1 MITFHRVK
9 FKNILSFGN
18 MWTEVQ
24 LDAAPSVLVQGVN
37 GAGKTTFT
45 EAICFALFGKP
56 LRKINKPHLVNHKNK
71 KDMVCEVE
79 FTSNNVSYKVVRGIN
94 PQLFE
99 IWQDGEL
106 IDQTAAVKDYQ
117 LYLERN
123 ILHFDY
129 QIFTQIVVLSK
140 ANFTS
145 FLKLPAAE
153 RRKFIES
160 ILNITIFSVMNDV
173 HKLKYNEL
181 KSQLSEVSTELKI
194 LKDKIDVRRQY
205 IKDLEADAQEQRN
218 QLVHAIESEIAGHQS
233 EIEYLHGKIEDL
245 KSQRMVVDTS
255 LQDNIQS
262 KLESLFDFRA
272 RFNAKLSQID
282 EGIQFFETN
291 HQCPTCSQ
299 EITLELRDQK
309 RDAAK
314 AKRDDIEKMIFKV
327 NSDIHTFNLK
337 LNQMMESVTFN
348 TDLNYQIDDLHNKVT
363 TRRSLIDAC
372 NARRESS
379 APDRSKIDAANE
391 VLQDLIKSFGG
402 MLDEKASL
410 VDKSEYFELMSTML
424 KDTGIKSMVIKK
436 YIPVINQLINKYLKK
451 LGFFIKFVLDENFDE
466 TIYSR
471 GIDPLSYANFSE
483 GEKMR
488 IDLAVLFAW
497 REVAQLQNNTS
508 TNLLIFDE
516 VLDSSGDRI
525 FTDAVIKVFK
535 ELPSCNVFVISHSP
549 DRWEDSFK
557 VKLTF
562 GKVAG
567 FSKLL

>member
-218 QLVHAIESEIAGHQS
+218 QLVQAIESEIAGHQS